1 MKPRSPD
8 LTTFPDLQPGDVLLY
23 GGRGFIDQA
32 IQFRTWSDVSHVE
45 IYAGICMSIASR
57 NGIGVGR
64 YLFRADGLR
73 YVLRPIAFTQQQFA
87 QGMAWFATVN
97 RQPYNWGDLLRFYC
111 IDVRTKGFICSQF
124 AAAFFAAAKAPLF
137 SMDYFTGDVC
147 PSDFLTSCLLYR
159 AWSWKQSGSGG
170 VSART
175 PGPQASATG
184 TGGTVPP
191 IPPTAS

>member
-97 RQPYNWGDLLRFYC
+97 RQPYNWGDLLRFIALMC
-111 IDVRTKGFICSQF
+111 AQ
-124 AAAFFAAAKAPLF
+124 KA
-137 SMDYFTGDVC
+137 S
-147 PSDFLTSCLLYR
+147 
-159 AWSWKQSGSGG
+159 
-170 VSART
+170 SARNS
-175 PGPQASATG
+175 PQLFLLRPKRPFSPWIILRATFAR
-184 TGGTVPP
+184 V
-191 IPPTAS
+191 IS